1 MPIYK
6 CEKCGKVHRTEDAE
20 CVREVQPESKPCG
33 ISADGAGSLSCASDA
48 NTGNEVNRFGT
59 ELLLSCYGFHKRK
72 EASMNQDKDQ
82 DRDCPTCIHH
92 VADWRLCSREDQEKL
107 GIWTEPD
114 GPCPGW
120 EPKGGEDGR
129 P

>member
-1 MPIYK
+1 
-6 CEKCGKVHRTEDAE
+6 
-20 CVREVQPESKPCG
+20 
-33 ISADGAGSLSCASDA
+33 
-48 NTGNEVNRFGT
+48 
-59 ELLLSCYGFHKRK
+59 
-72 EASMNQDKDQ
+72 MNQDQNQ

-107 GIWTEPD
+107 GVWTEPD

>member
-1 MPIYK
+1 MFVASRINWQSRNLAVYRLTVTGRFLAP
-6 CEKCGKVHRTEDAE
+6 R
-20 CVREVQPESKPCG
+20 RPQPETRSTA
-33 ISADGAGSLSCASDA
+33 IFLRFLTLA
-48 NTGNEVNRFGT
+48 EVNRFGT

-72 EASMNQDKDQ
+72 EASMNQDKNQ
-82 DRDCPTCIHH
+82 DRYCPTCIHN

-107 GIWTEPD
+107 GVWTEPD

>member
-1 MPIYK
+1 
-6 CEKCGKVHRTEDAE
+6 
-20 CVREVQPESKPCG
+20 
-33 ISADGAGSLSCASDA
+33 
-48 NTGNEVNRFGT
+48 
-59 ELLLSCYGFHKRK
+59 
-72 EASMNQDKDQ
+72 MNQDKDQ

-92 VADWRLCSREDQEKL
+92 VADWRLCLREDQEKI
-107 GIWTEPD
+107 GVWTEPD